1 MFWAAKWLPVCCQLR
16 LPIAICRKHLSM
28 AIITC
33 CSEPSEHIHEAVY
46 NLLAPFLAE
55 LQASFRALVIL
66 QQDKKHVCHDKH
78 IRTLYLDWV
87 SIWRHQNQLLHLPVL
102 WLWSLILT
110 ILSQATTI
118 TDLILV
124 LHHLF
129 KIFLAFHFYELK
141 NGGKGNIFISAYLTL
156 YWWLTD
162 RTGGLPHADVQNLHA
177 RLDREQQD
185 LPAHDSPLPSLPW
198 DELSRHKPNVTSF
211 RHSYLQRYYFLF
223 NCLRERPRPYISYS
237 RMMAA

>member
-1 MFWAAKWLPVCCQLR
+1 MRVSIYSPKFTLFNIQLSNNPNINDMFWAAKWLPVCCQLR

-33 CSEPSEHIHEAVY
+33 CSEPSERIHEAVY

-118 TDLILV
+118 TVLIVV
-124 LHHLF
+124 LHHFL
-129 KIFLAFHFYELK
+129 KIFLAFHFIWILK
-141 NGGKGNIFISAYLTL
+141 
-156 YWWLTD
+156 
-162 RTGGLPHADVQNLHA
+162 
-177 RLDREQQD
+177 RLQ
-185 LPAHDSPLPSLPW
+185 
-198 DELSRHKPNVTSF
+198 K
-211 RHSYLQRYYFLF
+211 
-223 NCLRERPRPYISYS
+223 
-237 RMMAA
+237 